1 MGVDTRY
8 EYFKTKTILEVVRE
22 EEGREGRWEEIFQLI
37 SESQVLYH
45 YHEDQAAG
53 PGPVRES
60 DVMLVLAGSPLSKS
74 IAPGSLAFRGL
85 RKAADISYKV
95 ERGKKL
101 S

>member
-8 EYFKTKTILEVVRE
+8 EYFKTKTILGVVRE
-22 EEGREGRWEEIFQLI
+22 EGGREEIFQLI

-45 YHEDQAAG
+45 YHDDQAAG

-85 RKAADISYKV
+85 RKAADIS
-95 ERGKKL
+95 
-101 S
+101 